1 MRTLII
7 YLSLQCAE
15 SYVCAMAESTATSD
29 DPRPDLAAMIV
40 PLGRTLMAAELPV
53 LQAHDLS
60 MWAYVVLL
68 ALGEEPVRG
77 QSALAQAIGADKT
90 RIIGVLDDLQERGLI
105 ERRPDPGDRR
115 AHLLTLT
122 REGLRLRDSTQA
134 GIRHREDRLL
144 SRVPLE
150 DRSAFL
156 RVLRALSA
164 LPEEEIIGA
173 ERHGFSEAPDR
184 T

>member
-1 MRTLII
+1 
-7 YLSLQCAE
+7 
-15 SYVCAMAESTATSD
+15 MAESTTTTD

-53 LQAHDLS
+53 LRAHDLS

-77 QSALAQAIGADKT
+77 QSGLAQAIGADKT
-90 RIIGVLDDLQERGLI
+90 RIIGALDDLQERGLI
-105 ERRPDPGDRR
+105 ERRPDPLDRR

-122 REGLRLRDSTQA
+122 PEGRRVRDSAQA

-150 DRSAFL
+150 DRAAFL

-164 LPEEEIIGA
+164 LPEEEIIGS
-173 ERHGFSEAPDR
+173 ERHGSSDAPDR

>member
-1 MRTLII
+1 VLII
-7 YLSLQCAE
+7 CPSLYCAKA
-15 SYVCAMAESTATSD
+15 YVRTMAVSGATTD

-40 PLGRTLMAAELPV
+40 PLGRLLMAAELPV
-53 LQAHDLS
+53 LRAHDLS

-122 REGLRLRDSTQA
+122 AKGRRLRDSAQA
-134 GIRHREDRLL
+134 DIRRKEDRLL
-144 SRVPLE
+144 SRVPSE
-150 DRSAFL
+150 DRTAFL

-164 LPEEEIIGA
+164 LPDDEVIGS
-173 ERHGFSEAPDR
+173 ERHGDAEAPDR

>member
-1 MRTLII
+1 
-7 YLSLQCAE
+7 
-15 SYVCAMAESTATSD
+15 MAQSAATND

-40 PLGRTLMAAELPV
+40 PLGRALTSAELPV
-53 LQAHDLS
+53 LRAHDLS
-60 MWAYVVLL
+60 MWAYIVLL
-68 ALGEEPVRG
+68 ALDEAPVRG

-115 AHLLTLT
+115 AHLLALT
-122 REGLRLRDSTQA
+122 PAGRRLRDSAQA
-134 GIRHREDRLL
+134 GIRRAEDRLL
-144 SRVPLE
+144 SRIPQE

-164 LPEEEIIGA
+164 LPEEEIIGSGRRGRA
-173 ERHGFSEAPDR
+173 EASDG